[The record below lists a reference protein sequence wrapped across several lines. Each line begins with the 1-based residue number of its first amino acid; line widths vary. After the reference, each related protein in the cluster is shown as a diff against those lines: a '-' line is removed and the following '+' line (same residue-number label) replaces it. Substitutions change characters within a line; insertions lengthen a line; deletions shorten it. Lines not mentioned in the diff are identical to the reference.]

1 MINLQF
7 DSEYNSQNESSSILN
22 NLEPMERITYES
34 NYIKEN
40 IAAFQFIR
48 KRNYLKAIE
57 SYKNCVNIAKKLEDN
72 YKIRDSICN
81 YAISLY
87 YNGKLEQSLEHL
99 KLVYEQTLKDKN
111 LHFTNKSHNNI
122 DMKNILLDLKILS
135 NLTIAYLSLNKL
147 DDSISTFKTL
157 CDILETKEN
166 SEIQLNLIK
175 SVLYNFFRVDSIITI
190 NENYKKKIIIDE
202 NDIDKTEIHKN
213 IIRKIINAFHSYLK
227 NNDIKIW
234 INCLN
239 EEIENLKILKD
250 YNGLIFS
257 IFNLESSI
265 YIKSLNEKDN
275 INKQSSLSK
284 FSSLIKALVGEK
296 NFDENKIDSILNCIK
311 NKMEQAVYM
320 YQTLYNLETKISM
333 KLNKKEII
341 KTSSNNKKGL
351 IDKNNINSIV
361 FLKLLLKYANKY
373 VNFNISDSTL
383 SKQIKNQIDITLKIL
398 SNEEIDHSSINL
410 NNLSPEITKALI
422 ILFNNLLSIYSKCK
436 LQNCFNLY
444 RKTILSLKIKE
455 RNTLIDEYI
464 DSCYKEIQR
473 GDSIL
478 KINLNSNGTKTHYYK
493 LNYERDSI
501 QIFQKDKD
509 SKVDKEI
516 FLYSLIKITFG
527 ISSQNLK
534 KKIKLLSNSDQPW
547 LYMSFIF
554 KEGSIDLF
562 LNEEQVKQWFYGLS
576 RHLNIIG
583 KDYKI
588 ISKCKFILNRCKMK
602 MANEL
607 ITYSKKG
614 LIKDSNSNSIIKNLN
629 TNGNNKISFIKL
641 FLLYNKIH
649 K

>member
-1 MINLQF
+1 MKSITL
-7 DSEYNSQNESSSILN
+7 DSEFNSQNESSSILN
-22 NLEPMERITYES
+22 NLEPMERITLES

-40 IAAFQFIR
+40 SSAFQLIR
-48 KRNYLKAIE
+48 SRNYPKATE
-57 SYKNCVNIAKKLEDN
+57 SYEICINIAKKLDDN

-81 YAISLY
+81 YAISLF
-87 YNGKLEQSLEHL
+87 YNGKLEKSLENL
-99 KLVYEQTLKDKN
+99 KKVYEQTLKEQN
-111 LHFTNKSHNNI
+111 LRITNRMQNNI
-122 DMKNILLDLKILS
+122 DLKSLILDLKILS
-135 NLTIAYLSLNKL
+135 NLTIAYLSLNKI
-147 DDSISTFKTL
+147 DDSNSTFNTL
-157 CDILETKEN
+157 CDIIEVHENPQTKL
-166 SEIQLNLIK
+166 ILIK
-175 SVLYNFFRVDSIITI
+175 NVLYNFFRVDSIISI
-190 NENYKKKIIIDE
+190 DNFYNKKIIIDE
-202 NDIDKTEIHKN
+202 SVSDKNEVHKN

-227 NNDIKIW
+227 TNNIKIW
-234 INCLN
+234 IDCLN

-250 YNGLIFS
+250 YNGIIFA

-296 NFDENKIDSILNCIK
+296 NFNENKIDSILNCIK

-320 YQTLYNLETKISM
+320 YQTLYNLETKISL

-341 KTSSNNKKGL
+341 KTSSNKKGL

-398 SNEEIDHSSINL
+398 SNEKIDHTSINL

-436 LQNCFNLY
+436 LQNYFNLY
-444 RKTILSLKIKE
+444 RTKILSLKIKE
-455 RNTLIDEYI
+455 RNTLIDKYI
-464 DSCYKEIQR
+464 DNCYKEIQR

-478 KINLNSNGTKTHYYK
+478 KINLNSNGTKTHFYK

-534 KKIKLLSNSDQPW
+534 RKIKLLSNSDQPW

-607 ITYSKKG
+607 INYSKKG
-614 LIKDSNSNSIIKNLN
+614 LIKDSNSNATIKNLN

>member
-157 CDILETKEN
+157 CDILEKKEN

-320 YQTLYNLETKISM
+320 YQTLYNLETKISL

-398 SNEEIDHSSINL
+398 SNEEIDHTSINL